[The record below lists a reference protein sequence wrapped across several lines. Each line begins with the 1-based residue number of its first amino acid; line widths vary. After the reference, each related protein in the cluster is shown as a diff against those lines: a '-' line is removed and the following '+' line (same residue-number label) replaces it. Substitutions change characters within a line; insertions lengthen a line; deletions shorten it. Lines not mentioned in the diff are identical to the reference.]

1 MCLALAASAC
11 ALAATLGG
19 RDYPSASAMQEAL
32 DRLHAGQNAQAEQ
45 TALALAQG
53 LSPDAGRAWLVVA
66 AARQQRQQYDS
77 AQEAYKNFLAV
88 CNSGSLREYA
98 VRQIETC
105 RQATA
110 RPAPV
115 TPPSQKLDQARRAE
129 LAKVEQEVRTE
140 SSDHFVVRSH
150 NAKLSKLI
158 VAEAEAA
165 LTRICKLILGGQ
177 DYPNT
182 VEIYVWADHQD
193 YAAHAQD
200 APEWSGGCFSF
211 ATKDGL
217 IGRRIDLTQLDDRG
231 RFNAVILDR
240 VLPHEMSH
248 LVTREYFGDA
258 PCPLFLN
265 EGMAMLSES
274 VVDNS
279 RLLLAGAALA
289 GDKKIPLE
297 DLFLRDRQDL
307 RDVSVFYA
315 ESYSLTS
322 YLHSR
327 LSPAQ
332 FKSLLEAVKSGC
344 TMDDALHRVLYM
356 PQDNSLLV
364 ALSLAWQKDAIEQAQ
379 YLRALAGDPQ
389 LLHR

>member
-1 MCLALAASAC
+1 MCLALAVGAC
-11 ALAATLGG
+11 ALAATLGV
-19 RDYPSASAMQEAL
+19 RDSGNSAMQDAL
-32 DRLHAGQNAQAEQ
+32 DRLRVGQAAQAEQ
-45 TALALAQG
+45 AAVALAQAQ
-53 LSPDAGRAWLVVA
+53 SPEASRAWLVVA
-66 AARQQRQQYDS
+66 AARQQLHQYDS
-77 AQEAYKNFLAV
+77 AQEAYKNFLTT

-98 VRQIETC
+98 VRQIESC
-105 RQATA
+105 RQAAAKTG
-110 RPAPV
+110 PL
-115 TPPSQKLDQARRAE
+115 TPPSQKLDQAHRAE
-129 LAKVEQEVRTE
+129 LAKVEQEIRTE

-158 VAEAEAA
+158 VVEAEAA

-182 VEIYVWADHQD
+182 VEIYIWTDHQD
-193 YAAHAQD
+193 YASHAQD
-200 APEWSGGCFSF
+200 APEWSGGSYSF

-217 IGRRIDLTQLDDRG
+217 IGRRIDLMQLDDRG
-231 RFNAVILDR
+231 RFNVLMLDR

-289 GDKKIPLE
+289 GEKKIPLE
-297 DLFLRDRQDL
+297 ELFLQTRQDL
-307 RDVSVFYA
+307 QDVNVFYA
-315 ESYSLTS
+315 ESYSLAG
-322 YLHSR
+322 YIHSR

-332 FKSLLEAVKSGC
+332 FKALLEAVKNGC

-379 YLRALAGDPQ
+379 YLRALAGDAQ
-389 LLHR
+389 LLQR

>member
-1 MCLALAASAC
+1 M
-11 ALAATLGG
+11 
-19 RDYPSASAMQEAL
+19 
-32 DRLHAGQNAQAEQ
+32 
-45 TALALAQG
+45 
-53 LSPDAGRAWLVVA
+53 
-66 AARQQRQQYDS
+66 
-77 AQEAYKNFLAV
+77 
-88 CNSGSLREYA
+88 
-98 VRQIETC
+98 
-105 RQATA
+105 
-110 RPAPV
+110 
-115 TPPSQKLDQARRAE
+115 
-129 LAKVEQEVRTE
+129 
-140 SSDHFVVRSH
+140 
-150 NAKLSKLI
+150 
-158 VAEAEAA
+158 
-165 LTRICKLILGGQ
+165 
-177 DYPNT
+177 
-182 VEIYVWADHQD
+182 EIYVWADHQD

-379 YLRALAGDPQ
+379 YLRAWPATLNSSTADSVPFVHDTCPILPNAAHRCPLVPVCARFCPLVPIPACWCPILPGPQ
-389 LLHR
+389 GYKCQFCSIL

>member
-1 MCLALAASAC
+1 MCLALAVGAC
-11 ALAATLGG
+11 ALAATLGV
-19 RDYPSASAMQEAL
+19 RDSGNSAMQDAL
-32 DRLHAGQNAQAEQ
+32 DRLRVGQAAQAEQ
-45 TALALAQG
+45 AAVALAQAQ
-53 LSPDAGRAWLVVA
+53 SPEASRAWLVVA
-66 AARQQRQQYDS
+66 AARQQLHQYDS
-77 AQEAYKNFLAV
+77 AQEAYKNFLTT

-98 VRQIETC
+98 VRQIESC
-105 RQATA
+105 RQAAAKTG
-110 RPAPV
+110 PL
-115 TPPSQKLDQARRAE
+115 TPPSQKLDQAHRAE
-129 LAKVEQEVRTE
+129 LAKVEQEIRTE

-158 VAEAEAA
+158 VVEAEAA

-182 VEIYVWADHQD
+182 VEIYIWTDHQD
-193 YAAHAQD
+193 YASHAQD
-200 APEWSGGCFSF
+200 APEWSGGSYSF

-217 IGRRIDLTQLDDRG
+217 IGRRIDLMQLDDRG
-231 RFNAVILDR
+231 RFNVLMLDR

-289 GDKKIPLE
+289 GEKKIPLE
-297 DLFLRDRQDL
+297 ELFLQTRQDL
-307 RDVSVFYA
+307 QDVNVFYA
-315 ESYSLTS
+315 ESYSLAG
-322 YLHSR
+322 YIHSR

-332 FKSLLEAVKSGC
+332 FKALLEAVKNGC

-356 PQDNSLLV
+356 PQDNSP
-364 ALSLAWQKDAIEQAQ
+364 DTIRIRIEFGS
-379 YLRALAGDPQ
+379 RV
-389 LLHR
+389 